1 MSSSESVPKQKV
13 EDDFMNLHLVYFK
26 TMHFRLVNT
35 AHMIHRKMS
44 ILTNTIMFRD
54 F

>member
-1 MSSSESVPKQKV
+1 MSSSKSVLKQNV
-13 EDDFMNLHLVYFK
+13 EDDFMTLHLDYFK

-35 AHMIHRKMS
+35 AYMFDREMS
-44 ILTNTIMFRD
+44 ILRNTIMFRD